1 MTGLIL
7 FSEDVK
13 TLKKSEIR
21 TTLKGKCCI
30 DELEKVSPGKGK
42 REANYKIM
50 LLKELSLLETNI
62 RND

>member
-13 TLKKSEIR
+13 TLKNSEIR
-21 TTLKGKCCI
+21 TTLKRKCCI

-42 REANYKIM
+42 KEANHKTM